1 MPSVSNWPLHSTQPD
16 GRATASSDPE
26 LRIGVQAMMVPI
38 GNLVFRLFGARVVV
52 VAHGERAV
60 GAVRTLTE
68 EDVGQC

>member
-1 MPSVSNWPLHSTQPD
+1 
-16 GRATASSDPE
+16 
-26 LRIGVQAMMVPI
+26 MMVPI